1 MSEGSSSST
10 WRFPFY
16 SQLCS
21 ESLARLSPALLSHFP
36 FLCLF
41 PRFEGYRI
49 LSKSCQGY
57 TGQVEL
63 ARGAANELAELWMPV
78 GSVWFSPQRAF
89 STMFTPTQGQGWGFL
104 LSILGSVGSVRAA
117 GSQQQN
123 TAPTTWGSSSMDKP
137 KPGAAPSLDHLQLLL
152 WRGFGT
158 GFLPFS
164 CCLQLQDTSRIAAA
178 SPTSLNQIQ
187 PGKLTPAPAQRR
199 PLPRGV
205 PQRRFF
211 IHSRRLFLLTLLKTT
226 RATL

>member
-1 MSEGSSSST
+1 M
-10 WRFPFY
+10 
-16 SQLCS
+16 
-21 ESLARLSPALLSHFP
+21 
-36 FLCLF
+36 
-41 PRFEGYRI
+41 
-49 LSKSCQGY
+49 
-57 TGQVEL
+57 EL
-63 ARGAANELAELWMPV
+63 ARGAANELAELWMPA
-78 GSVWFSPQRAF
+78 GSVWFNPQRAF
-89 STMFTPTQGQGWGFL
+89 STMFTPMFTSTQGQGWGFL

-117 GSQQQN
+117 VSQQQN
-123 TAPTTWGSSSMDKP
+123 TAPTMWGSSSMDKS
-137 KPGAAPSLDHLQLLL
+137 KPGAAPSLDQLLL

-205 PQRRFF
+205 PQRRYFT
-211 IHSRRLFLLTLLKTT
+211 HSRRLFPLTLLKPT